1 MIPNILSDTNSALL
15 VVDMQVDFCADD
27 GFVADIGLNPRPCRE
42 IVPELQEL
50 IDGARTKG
58 VSVLWAFANYDDAKV
73 PKTFLR
79 RKQQKGITQ
88 NCCLPGT
95 PGYESFGV
103 FPTEDESQFIKH
115 SYSVFTNPDFEIH
128 LKSQKIETLVFS
140 GVQTNVCVEATLRD
154 AFNRGFNVVV
164 AENCVASHTL
174 DLHNSTLK
182 NVRMLLGEV
191 TSSGN
196 ILESWHLNQS

>member
-1 MIPNILSDTNSALL
+1 MNPSILSESKSALL

-27 GFVADIGLNPRPCRE
+27 GFVADLGLNPTPCRK

-50 IDGARTKG
+50 IDGARAND
-58 VSVLWAFANYDDAKV
+58 VSVLWAFADYDDARV

-79 RKQQKGITQ
+79 RKQQKGITRS
-88 NCCLPGT
+88 CCVPGT
-95 PGYESFGV
+95 PGYQSFGV
-103 FPTEDESQFIKH
+103 FPAAEESRFIKH
-115 SYSVFTNPDFEIH
+115 SYSVFTNPDFENH
-128 LKSQKIETLVFS
+128 LKSHEIATLVFS

-182 NVRMLLGEV
+182 NVQMLLGDV
-191 TSSGN
+191 ASSGD
-196 ILESWHLNQS
+196 ILECW